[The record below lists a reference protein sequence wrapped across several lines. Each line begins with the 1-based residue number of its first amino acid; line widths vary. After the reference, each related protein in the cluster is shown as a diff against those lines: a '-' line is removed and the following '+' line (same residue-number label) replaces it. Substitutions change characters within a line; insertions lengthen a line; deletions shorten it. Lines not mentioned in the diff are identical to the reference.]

1 MPKRRRKSRGAHV
14 FGKYK
19 HADSL
24 WMQEA
29 QTSINNAI
37 AELDQQAAKIFK
49 VKANLSEC
57 MDDMIAENTTLR
69 SKLRDLGT
77 YIADCGVKAETA
89 TNALVKCN

>member
-1 MPKRRRKSRGAHV
+1 LTKRRRKPRGAHV

-24 WMQEA
+24 WIQEA

-37 AELDQQAAKIFK
+37 SELDQQAAKIFK

-57 MDDMIAENTTLR
+57 MDDMIAENTKLR
-69 SKLRDLGT
+69 SKLRGLGT
-77 YIADCGVKAETA
+77 YIADCGVKAETE
-89 TNALVKCN
+89 TKALAKM